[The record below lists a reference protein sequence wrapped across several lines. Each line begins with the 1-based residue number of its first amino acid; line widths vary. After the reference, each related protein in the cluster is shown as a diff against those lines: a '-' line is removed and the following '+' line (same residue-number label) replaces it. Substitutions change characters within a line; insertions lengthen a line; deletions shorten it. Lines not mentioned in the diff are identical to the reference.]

1 MASFL
6 TSKRFKPHVIPSVFL
21 LVSFLFLLF
30 YTLQR
35 ISSPSRTVPLRSRNA
50 SASAASA
57 VAEAHGRFLSLSA
70 GANSTIAGHLR
81 ELTRKPHLA
90 GTPSASTVAAY
101 VLSHFRQ
108 AGLKTLTRDYSPLLS
123 YPAAA
128 SLSLFSAHGDLIK
141 TFPLSEP
148 ADPESRSV
156 PPYHAYSPSGS
167 TLAPAVYVGYG
178 REEEYGQLDRM
189 GVSVKGCVA
198 LVRSGRGYRGAAVER
213 AAMKGA
219 TAVLMFGAGGGGGVE
234 RGMVMLRGVGD
245 PLTPGWAAESEA
257 GEVER
262 LGFEDEEV
270 RLRFPTIPSMPV
282 ATETAADI
290 LRTLGVPAV
299 PHEWKEGLGL
309 ELGGV
314 GPGPTLVNFTYQEDR
329 RLATIQNV
337 FGVIMGSDEPDRLVI
352 LGNHRD
358 AWTYG
363 AVDPNSG
370 TAAMLDVARRFG
382 ILMRSGWRPRRT
394 IVLCSW
400 DAEEFGMIGST
411 EWVEQNLGN
420 LGFKAVAYLNVDCAV
435 QGPGFFA
442 GATPQIDDL
451 LSDVTKQIK
460 DPDLEHKSLY
470 ETWVAE
476 NGGISIERLARA
488 DSDFSAFLHHA
499 GVSSVDMYFGRE
511 SPVYHTSL
519 DSFIWMEKHGDPLF
533 RRHVTLAE
541 VWGLLGLRLADDAIL
556 PFNYLSYAGQVQDH
570 TSALVALLDNGTSLQ
585 AINRSL
591 LVLTAAA
598 KEVQDAAEKMR
609 KGETDEDDLGELRRR
624 AFNDRLVLAERGFL
638 EEQGL
643 KNRRWFKHVLYSPPE
658 EYESEFSF
666 FPGIADA
673 LSRYKRSSSKDVT
686 REIQHEVWRAAR
698 AIQRV
703 ASVLRG
709 DIPWSS

>member
-6 TSKRFKPHVIPSVFL
+6 TSKRFKSHVFPSVFL
-21 LVSFLFLLF
+21 LVSFLLLLF

-35 ISSPSRTVPLRSRNA
+35 ISSPSHSDPLRSRNA
-50 SASAASA
+50 PASE
-57 VAEAHGRFLSLSA
+57 AEAHRRFLSLSS
-70 GANSTIAGHLR
+70 GANSTISGHLR
-81 ELTRKPHLA
+81 ELTRNPHLA

-101 VLSHFRQ
+101 VLSQFRL
-108 AGLKTLTRDYSPLLS
+108 AGLKTLTRDYLPLLS

-128 SLSLFSAHGDLIK
+128 SLSLFSARGDLIK

-148 ADPESRSV
+148 ADPESRTV

-178 REEEYGQLDRM
+178 REEEYGELDRM

-198 LVRSGRGYRGAAVER
+198 VVRSGRGYRGAAVER
-213 AAMKGA
+213 AARKGA
-219 TAVLMFGAGGGGGVE
+219 TAVLMFGAGGGGGVQ

-245 PLTPGWAAESEA
+245 PLTPGWAAESGD

-270 RLRFPTIPSMPV
+270 RRRFPTIPSMPV
-282 ATETAADI
+282 AVETAAEI
-290 LRTLGVPAV
+290 LRTLGGPSV
-299 PHEWKEGLGL
+299 PHEWKEGL

-337 FGVIMGSDEPDRLVI
+337 FGVIMGHEEPDRLVI

-370 TAAMLDVARRFG
+370 TATMLDVARRFG

-451 LSDVTKQIK
+451 LSEVTKQIK

-499 GVSSVDMYFGRE
+499 GVSSVDMYFGKE

-533 RRHVTLAE
+533 HRHVALAE
-541 VWGLLGLRLADDAIL
+541 VWGLLALRLADDAVL
-556 PFNYLSYAGQVQDH
+556 PFNYLSYAAQVQDH
-570 TSALVALLDNGTSLQ
+570 TSALGAWLDDGISLQ

-591 LVLTAAA
+591 LQLTAAA
-598 KEVQDAAEKMR
+598 KAVQYAAEKLS
-609 KGETDEDDLGELRRR
+609 KGKTDKDGLGELHRR

-643 KNRRWFKHVLYSPPE
+643 KSRRWFKHVLYSPPE
-658 EYESEFSF
+658 DYESKFSF

-673 LSRYKRSSSKDVT
+673 LSRCKKSSGIDATKEV
-686 REIQHEVWRAAR
+686 QHEVWRAAR